1 MIWDQTGIIVTK
13 EKNMVGLNAV
23 LLKEQ
28 GENESLL
35 SQGRA
40 QGVSV
45 QPLSDEMTFGKK
57 HWVRHI
63 LRFIRFVDVQKSIP

>member
-45 QPLSDEMTFGKK
+45 LPLSDEMTFGKY
-57 HWVRHI
+57 I
-63 LRFIRFVDVQKSIP
+63 GEDTSSGSYGL